1 MFLFELQIEFTYT
14 SSSYMS
20 KKANKVYKA
29 MEFKSWMQC
38 RENET
43 QREERKC
50 LRCGHK
56 VIWLLSG
63 HVFYSFF
70 FFLLRAF
77 YWVSPGVGIACQ
89 CKLAES
95 FNCCNIFSYHLWRMS
110 AMVPWRW
117 CGFLNVLSFICSMM
131 LYLLLSIYYL

>member
-1 MFLFELQIEFTYT
+1 MQIELTCIF
-14 SSSYMS
+14 SSYMS
-20 KKANKVYKA
+20 KKANKVYKT
-29 MEFKSWMQC
+29 MEFQNWVQC

-43 QREERKC
+43 QREERKS
-50 LRCGHK
+50 LRWGHK
-56 VIWLLSG
+56 VIWLPSG
-63 HVFYSFF
+63 HFFYSF

-77 YWVSPGVGIACQ
+77 YCISPGVGIACQ

-117 CGFLNVLSFICSMM
+117 CGFLNFSVFYLFNDVIFIAFN
-131 LYLLLSIYYL
+131 LWFITDIKF